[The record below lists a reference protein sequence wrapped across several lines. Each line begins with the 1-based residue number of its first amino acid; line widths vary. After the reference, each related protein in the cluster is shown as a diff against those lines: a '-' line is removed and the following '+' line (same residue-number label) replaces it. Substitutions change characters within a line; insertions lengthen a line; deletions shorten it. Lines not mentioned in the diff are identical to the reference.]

1 MINVRN
7 RKKDVGFVVNKSREL
22 IMCEQSYVRE
32 KLNALLDTGVPRKK
46 IMAAIGLHAANLSRF
61 LSGRQ
66 DMSEENINALYS
78 KEIIQKPDEYQIKGI
93 KNKPLEVWYG
103 DIKTIQSAAK
113 EKGRSDA
120 TIRKWCKEGKLNYYR
135 RGRRYF
141 VAVDDKYN
149 AISVSEKAQ
158 MRNRIE
164 ELEARNAQLEAQ
176 VERMQL
182 NFSFDTDAQERA
194 EENDSRE
201 NESLKDEL
209 LTKKLEVDGWKY
221 EVEDLRKEN
230 EQLKS
235 AIEAYQ
241 NTITRLT
248 SQNAKD
254 SSQNSFSREKM
265 TSNSFMLCGA

>member
-1 MINVRN
+1 
-7 RKKDVGFVVNKSREL
+7 
-22 IMCEQSYVRE
+22 MCEQSYVRE
-32 KLNALLDTGVPRKK
+32 KLNALLDTGVPRKD
-46 IMAAIGLHAANLSRF
+46 IMTAIGLHAANLSRF

-78 KEIIQKPDEYQIKGI
+78 KGIIQKPDEYQIKGI
-93 KNKPLEVWYG
+93 KNRPLEVWHG
-103 DIKTIQSAAK
+103 EVKKIKDVAT
-113 EKGRSDA
+113 EKGYSAA
-120 TIRKWCKEGKLNYYR
+120 TIRKWCKEGKLNYVR
-135 RGRRYF
+135 PKRRYL
-141 VAVDDKYN
+141 VVIDEKYN
-149 AISVSEKAQ
+149 KLGVSEKAQ

-182 NFSFDTDAQERA
+182 NFSFDTDAQERN
-194 EENDSRE
+194 EESDSIKRE
-201 NESLKDEL
+201 NESLKDQL

-221 EVEDLRKEN
+221 EVEDLRKEK

-248 SQNAKD
+248 SQNAKNT
-254 SSQNSFSREKM
+254 SQNPFLREKI
-265 TSNSFMLCGA
+265 TSNSLMLCGGA